1 VIETGFRAQLEELLG
16 SVDDVAQRP
25 VVRLS
30 PRQSIGEA
38 ARLLE
43 RHGVSGA
50 PVVDGN
56 ALVGVVTLK
65 DLFAK
70 AGVAASTAATSG
82 PWHRFEHHLDTT
94 GLSVGD
100 VMTRSV
106 VTLPSGTPLAEATVV
121 MRERGVNRIPI
132 VDRDGSV
139 IAILARDDVVEAVAR
154 AFMEIPREGRTT
166 RIADPPGLMIDECSP
181 VPR

>member
-1 VIETGFRAQLEELLG
+1 
-16 SVDDVAQRP
+16 
-25 VVRLS
+25 
-30 PRQSIGEA
+30 
-38 ARLLE
+38 
-43 RHGVSGA
+43 
-50 PVVDGN
+50 
-56 ALVGVVTLK
+56 
-65 DLFAK
+65 
-70 AGVAASTAATSG
+70 
-82 PWHRFEHHLDTT
+82 
-94 GLSVGD
+94 
-100 VMTRSV
+100 MTRSV